1 MSEFDR
7 IYSEKWEELIKS
19 NVSPT
24 EANIRAHVYA
34 EEITG
39 TFVDLPVTRF
49 EAFDEDDG
57 DQGWSNELYENM
69 EFEKVDECYG
79 E

>member
-7 IYSEKWEELIKS
+7 IYSEKWEELIKG

-24 EANIRAHVYA
+24 EARVRAHVYA

-39 TFVDLPVTRF
+39 IFVNLPL
-49 EAFDEDDG
+49 EAFVEDDG
-57 DQGWSNELYENM
+57 
-69 EFEKVDECYG
+69 ECYG